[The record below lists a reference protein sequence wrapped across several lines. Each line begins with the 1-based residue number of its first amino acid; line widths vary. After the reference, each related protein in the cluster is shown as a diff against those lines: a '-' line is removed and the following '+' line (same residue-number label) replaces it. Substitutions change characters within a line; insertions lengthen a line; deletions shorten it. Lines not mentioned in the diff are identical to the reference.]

1 MTQVAPT
8 DPSLDCRRPTGT
20 TSPVTSTM
28 SPSPSPE
35 PCCPMSAPSSRS
47 ASCSSP
53 CPWPTPIARRYAGR
67 GIETDDLVQV
77 ARTALVKAVHRYRP
91 DAGSGF
97 MAFMTPTVSGELKR
111 WFRDHGWSVRPP
123 RRVQELRAQLR
134 TEEERMRSLLSRDP
148 RDGELAA
155 VLGVTV
161 RDLDEVRLASGNYRP
176 LSLDAVHALGHVSPG
191 PPRGAARPD
200 RGRGPPGCPSPGR
213 VAPVGTTA
221 AHPPASLRRPAHP
234 GGDRSTARG
243 EPDAGV
249 PTAPNDRRPAA
260 AGPRGG
266 GRVRSPR
273 CRAQEARTPGSRS
286 RGTDPSWAI
295 PTGRRPVRAHAG
307 SARDRLSRRR
317 CPTAALILPAVRCG
331 S

>member
-8 DPSLDCRRPTGT
+8 DPSSRL
-20 TSPVTSTM
+20 
-28 SPSPSPE
+28 PSPHRDDLARDVEDAAVAFTRAVLPDE
-35 PCCPMSAPSSRS
+35 RAELQERIVLLALPVAD
-47 ASCSSP
+47 A
-53 CPWPTPIARRYAGR
+53 IARRYAGR
-67 GIETDDLVQV
+67 GIETEDLVQV

-176 LSLDAVHALGHVSPG
+176 LSLDAYTPSGTSLLDHLVVPPG
-191 PPRGAARPD
+191 PTEDEDLLDVLHRAASRLSERQQLILRLRFVD
-200 RGRGPPGCPSPGR
+200 QLTQEEIGRRLGVSQMQVSR
-213 VAPVGTTA
+213 LLRTIVDQ
-221 AHPPASLRRPAHP
+221 LRRDLEEEIES
-234 GGDRSTARG
+234 DRLAA
-243 EPDAGV
+243 EP
-249 PTAPNDRRPAA
+249 R
-260 AGPRGG
+260 
-266 GRVRSPR
+266 
-273 CRAQEARTPGSRS
+273 EARTPRFPLSRN
-286 RGTDPSWAI
+286 
-295 PTGRRPVRAHAG
+295 RPLVGDTHRTQAG
-307 SARDRLSRRR
+307 PCPRRLS
-317 CPTAALILPAVRCG
+317 A
-331 S
+331 